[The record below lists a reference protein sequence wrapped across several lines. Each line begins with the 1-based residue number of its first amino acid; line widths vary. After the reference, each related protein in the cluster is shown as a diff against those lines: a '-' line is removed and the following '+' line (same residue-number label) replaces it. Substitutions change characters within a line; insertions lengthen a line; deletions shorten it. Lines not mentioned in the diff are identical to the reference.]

1 MISFEFFMK
10 LYESDTFEKAR
21 KLAINSWL
29 NIYNRKHSDDKKTI
43 NDVPDG
49 IGNAKNKTEL
59 MNAISSW
66 KNSENNLYKVAFNN
80 VSNIL
85 KGSTDT
91 DTDNQDNQNDTND
104 NQDTDSTDNTQ
115 DNQDNQ
121 NDTDDTQDTD
131 STEYEEHLKDV
142 IDDPSKGSNDDLNS
156 ADFFELTD
164 RKKAEKIALNN
175 AEQKELERRQKEL
188 DTSYEKTRAQNF
200 EKIMQS
206 IGDLLDSLF
215 PDVKIG
221 DSLASIGT
229 KSTENKEKEVEFE
242 SKVQQINDN
251 CEDAEDEKKKYT
263 ERKIENVKNDYKYK
277 LDNLKI
283 TDDEF
288 AKTIQ
293 SKCSHEYNSFIQK
306 EKLLNSKYKE
316 CTDLWNKINA
326 YEERVYNLTDEEKET
341 YEKLKKDYESLVD
354 ERNSLND
361 EVSELQNAYNKAYA
375 KAKKDIK
382 DDIEKLK
389 EKKRNDLLQQ
399 RDNEINLISSELKKY
414 QSDLKVSR
422 DNLISYM
429 KEIQNKYDKSNM
441 PKDVI
446 ENITKL
452 NKKLKDALGGE
463 GKTEDDDL
471 EW

>member
-1 MISFEFFMK
+1 MISFEFFMN
-10 LYESDTFEKAR
+10 LYEANESDTFEKAR
-21 KLAINSWL
+21 KLAITSWL
-29 NIYNRKHSDDKKTI
+29 NIYNKKHDDKKTV

-49 IGNAKNKTEL
+49 IANAKNKTEL

-66 KNSENNLYKVAFNN
+66 KNSENNLYRVAFNN

-91 DTDNQDNQNDTND
+91 DDTQDTQDT
-104 NQDTDSTDNTQ
+104 QDTDSTDDT
-115 DNQDNQ
+115 QDNQ

-131 STEYEEHLKDV
+131 STDKEHLKDV

-156 ADFFELTD
+156 AEFFELTD

-263 ERKIENVKNDYKYK
+263 ERKIENIKNDYKYK

-306 EKLLNSKYKE
+306 EKLLNAKYKE
-316 CTDLWNKINA
+316 CADLWDKIGT
-326 YEERVYNLTDEEKET
+326 YEVREYNLTDEEKET
-341 YEKLKKDYESLVD
+341 YEKLKKDYDSLLD
-354 ERNSLND
+354 ERKLLND
-361 EVSELQNAYNKAYA
+361 EVSELQNAYNKAYV

-399 RDNEINLISSELKKY
+399 RDNEINLISSEFKKY

-452 NKKLKDALGGE
+452 NKKLKDTLGGE

>member
-1 MISFEFFMK
+1 MISFEFFMN

-66 KNSENNLYKVAFNN
+66 KNSENNLYRVAFNN

-91 DTDNQDNQNDTND
+91 DNQDNQDTDSTDDTQDNQDNQDNDNQDNQDND
-104 NQDTDSTDNTQ
+104 NQDTDSTD
-115 DNQDNQ
+115 
-121 NDTDDTQDTD
+121 DTDK
-131 STEYEEHLKDV
+131 EHLKDV

-156 ADFFELTD
+156 AEFFELTD

-221 DSLASIGT
+221 DSLTSIGA

-263 ERKIENVKNDYKYK
+263 ERKIENIKNDYKYK

-361 EVSELQNAYNKAYA
+361 EVTELQNAYNKAYA

-399 RDNEINLISSELKKY
+399 RDNEINLISSEFKKY

-452 NKKLKDALGGE
+452 NKKLKDTLGGE

>member
-1 MISFEFFMK
+1 M
-10 LYESDTFEKAR
+10 
-21 KLAINSWL
+21 
-29 NIYNRKHSDDKKTI
+29 
-43 NDVPDG
+43 
-49 IGNAKNKTEL
+49 
-59 MNAISSW
+59 
-66 KNSENNLYKVAFNN
+66 
-80 VSNIL
+80 
-85 KGSTDT
+85 
-91 DTDNQDNQNDTND
+91 
-104 NQDTDSTDNTQ
+104 
-115 DNQDNQ
+115 
-121 NDTDDTQDTD
+121 
-131 STEYEEHLKDV
+131 
-142 IDDPSKGSNDDLNS
+142 NS
-156 ADFFELTD
+156 AEFFELTD

-188 DTSYEKTRAQNF
+188 DTSYEKARAQNF

-221 DSLASIGT
+221 DSLTSIGA

-263 ERKIENVKNDYKYK
+263 ERKIENIKNDYKYK

-361 EVSELQNAYNKAYA
+361 EVTELQNAYNKAYA

-399 RDNEINLISSELKKY
+399 RDNEINLISSEFKKY